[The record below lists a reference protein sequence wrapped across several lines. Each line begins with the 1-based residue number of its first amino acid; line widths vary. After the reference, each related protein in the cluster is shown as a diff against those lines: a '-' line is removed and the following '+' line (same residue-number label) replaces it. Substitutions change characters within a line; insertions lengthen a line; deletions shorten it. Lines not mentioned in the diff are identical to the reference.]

1 MTEPRRSAYTRRP
14 AAEGLVAAVVG
25 VLLLVILL
33 QLSASRCG
41 SSRDDRGRA
50 APGAAR
56 STSTRPVVPRHSA
69 SASGQPSPSARQ
81 VGPSG
86 TESIGADRSSSPAPG
101 AGASGSPSPAPA
113 GPPPGSTG
121 TPASVPAGS
130 GSAPAG
136 TGPTPTGAPRTGG
149 GSGLGMR
156 NPTLVVAGILMV
168 FAAAALVLFRARP
181 LTLDSDDSGIS

>member
-81 VGPSG
+81 VSPSG

-101 AGASGSPSPAPA
+101 AGAGGSPSPAGA
-113 GPPPGSTG
+113 PPGSTG